1 MQDFKQSSNI
11 KFQIKN
17 LYKKIIQ
24 PGAKNMSNEKN
35 LSLDELLAKES
46 ETHDSHIQFLLCRYY
61 EDQKDY
67 ENSFFWAQKSAEQND
82 GDGMARLGVHY
93 LHGWNCEENQDKCFE
108 LAKKSSEL
116 SSAWGNNL
124 LGICYDNGIG
134 TEEDLE
140 QAFKYFKLSA
150 EAGNKLGQRNL
161 GNFYLDGEVVEEDFE
176 EAVKW
181 FRLSSDQGYSVA
193 QRSLGDCYYNGE
205 GVDQDFEEAV
215 KYYKLAADQGDA
227 HAQYNLANCYVNGEG
242 VEKNLD
248 EAYRLYKQAAEQGFN
263 LANQALVDLVGK
275 EINTE
280 KNLEEYDEDPIGRLQ
295 RMIGGLNFLSA
306 QAMQIQ
312 EENDEEDPN
321 RQNSLG
327 EMYYYGHGVEQN
339 YETAFKWYKR
349 SAENGNA
356 DSQNK
361 LGYMYSK
368 GEGTEQ
374 NFTEAV
380 KWWKQAAA
388 QYESEAAFNLG
399 IMYYAGGDGIEK
411 DEKESEYWLD
421 IAANNGYAKDDIADY
436 FYNVN
441 DFDKAIKWYKS
452 SAEEG
457 NLYAQ
462 KKLGYIYYNGE
473 GIEQNYEEAFRWY
486 KMAAY
491 EDDSYAQMIL
501 SIMYN
506 HGYGI
511 DENKEEALY
520 WCKRAADQG
529 DAGAQNRFGCFY
541 FDGEGVEQDYE
552 EAVKWFKLSA
562 EQENN
567 LAQYNL
573 ADCYYYGKGVEEDKE
588 EAECWFEK
596 ASENGY
602 EKSKIANFYYNAD
615 DNEKAFKWYKR
626 SFEEDNDEYAAI
638 RLGKFYFTGTGCTQ
652 DKSKAKELFEQYATD
667 GSNMRYIG
675 NLYLGEKEFEKAFKW
690 YSKSAEKGNG
700 WSIRELG
707 ELYYLGK
714 GCSQDKA
721 KAEALFKQYATEGY
735 YMNQIGDFYSEHDDF
750 EIAFE
755 WYSKAVENDDNND
768 DNWAAINLGKLYY
781 QGKGCTQ
788 DKAKAEALFKQY
800 ATDGSDMNEI
810 GDFYSEQEDFENAFY
825 WYSQA
830 VENDSTS
837 AAFEIGK
844 LYYQGQGCTQDKAKA
859 EECFDIAVSGEYIW
873 EIALFYYDNEDYE
886 KSIKYL
892 KLIDEDLI
900 NDDSNNYEEF
910 DLKHAQFLTGLFYT
924 KESVVQD
931 FTKAI
936 EYFKLALNNGI
947 VSAAIEL
954 GKIYYEGKGVK
965 QDKKQAEKWFEY
977 TISDDF
983 ESEDDYALLEDYD
996 YFGYFVEIPE
1006 LYYKNG
1012 ELQKAREWY
1021 EKFVNNDVYELEQ
1034 IISNLEDE
1042 GKSDFS
1048 LELCKL
1054 FAAKGDKYA
1063 KEKLEELKK
1072 KTK

>member
-1 MQDFKQSSNI
+1 
-11 KFQIKN
+11 
-17 LYKKIIQ
+17 
-24 PGAKNMSNEKN
+24 MSNEKN

-93 LHGWNCEENQDKCFE
+93 LHGWNCEEDHNKCFE
-108 LAKKSSEL
+108 LAKKSAQL
-116 SSAWGNNL
+116 GSSWGNNL
-124 LGICYDNGIG
+124 LGSCYDEGIG

-140 QAFKYFKLSA
+140 LAFKYYKLGA
-150 EAGNKLGQRNL
+150 EAGNDRAQSNL
-161 GNFYLDGEVVEEDFE
+161 GKFYLEGEVVEEDFE

-227 HAQYNLANCYVNGEG
+227 HAQYNLANCYANGEG

-248 EAYRLYKQAAEQGFN
+248 EAYRLYKQAAELGYN

-275 EINTE
+275 EINIE
-280 KNLEEYDEDPIGRLQ
+280 KNLEDYDEDPIGRLQ

-339 YETAFKWYKR
+339 FETAFKWYKR

-380 KWWKQAAA
+380 KWWKQAAD
-388 QYESEAAFNLG
+388 QYEASAAFNLG

-421 IAANNGYAKDDIADY
+421 IAANNGYAKVDIADY

-452 SAEEG
+452 SAEEE

-462 KKLGYIYYNGE
+462 KKLGYIYYNGK
-473 GIEQNYEEAFRWY
+473 GIEQNYEEAFRWF

-626 SFEEDNDEYAAI
+626 SFEEDNDEDSAYE
-638 RLGKFYFTGTGCTQ
+638 LGKLYFSGDGCTQ
-652 DKSKAKELFEQYATD
+652 DKSKAQEIFEQYVTD
-667 GSNMRYIG
+667 GYYMKIIG
-675 NLYLGEKEFEKAFKW
+675 DLYSDEEEFEK
-690 YSKSAEKGNG
+690 
-700 WSIRELG
+700 
-707 ELYYLGK
+707 
-714 GCSQDKA
+714 
-721 KAEALFKQYATEGY
+721 
-735 YMNQIGDFYSEHDDF
+735 
-750 EIAFE
+750 AFE
-755 WYSKAVENDDNND
+755 WYSKAVENDSTS
-768 DNWAAINLGKLYY
+768 AAFDLGKLYY

-788 DKAKAEALFKQY
+788 DISKAEELFEQY
-800 ATDGSDMNEI
+800 VTDGSDMRDI
-810 GDFYSEQEDFENAFY
+810 GDFYSRYDDFEKAFE
-825 WYSQA
+825 WYSKA

-859 EECFDIAVSGEYIW
+859 EELFEQYATDGSDMRDIGNFYSEYDDFEKAFEWYSKAVE
-873 EIALFYYDNEDYE
+873 
-886 KSIKYL
+886 
-892 KLIDEDLI
+892 
-900 NDDSNNYEEF
+900 NDDIWAASNLGKLYYQGKGCTQDKAKAEELFEQYAIDFYDMRDIGDLYSDEEEFEKAFEWYSKAVENDDIWAAFNLGKLYYQGKGCTQDKAKAEELFNEFAEGGNDMKTIGNFYSEQEEF
-910 DLKHAQFLTGLFYT
+910 D
-924 KESVVQD
+924 
-931 FTKAI
+931 KAI
-936 EYFKLALNNGI
+936 M
-947 VSAAIEL
+947 
-954 GKIYYEGKGVK
+954 
-965 QDKKQAEKWFEY
+965 
-977 TISDDF
+977 
-983 ESEDDYALLEDYD
+983 
-996 YFGYFVEIPE
+996 
-1006 LYYKNG
+1006 
-1012 ELQKAREWY
+1012 WY
-1021 EKFVNNDVYELEQ
+1021 SRAV
-1034 IISNLEDE
+1034 DE
-1042 GKSDFS
+1042 GD
-1048 LELCKL
+1048 EE
-1054 FAAKGDKYA
+1054 A